1 MILTALALVIGLIVA
16 IGGIAQVP
24 VLAHEEATTSDP
36 PAGSSIHT
44 MPGQVTITFTG
55 EVDPQGSSA
64 TVTDASG
71 TEVDSAVGTVDLDNP
86 DRNTIVIPMKPDLPD
101 GTYTVNW
108 TNVSGAD
115 GHEETGSFS
124 FTVDANAPESTPPAV
139 IAPAPNASPGPSTDV
154 TDVKESGGGISRG
167 ALIIGGVTIV
177 VALLV
182 VSTVGRRYIRR

>member
-1 MILTALALVIGLIVA
+1 LALAITLIMA

-24 VLAHEEATTSDP
+24 VLAHEEAATSDP

-44 MPGQVTITFTG
+44 MPEQVTITFTG
-55 EVDPQGSSA
+55 EIDPQGSSA
-64 TVTDASG
+64 TVSDASG
-71 TEVDSAVGTVDLDNP
+71 TEVNSAVGSVDLENP
-86 DRNTIVIPMKPDLPD
+86 DRNTIIIPMKPDLPN

-124 FTVDANAPESTPPAV
+124 FMVDADAPESTPPAV
-139 IAPAPNASPGPSTDV
+139 IAPAPNASPGPSTDI
-154 TDVKESGGGISRG
+154 TDVEESDGGISRG
-167 ALIIGGVTIV
+167 GLIIGAVAII